1 MLPMMRKEFKAKLN
15 GDESRKDASAAFTLP
30 FDTLEVW
37 GKAKVPVKV
46 TINGYTWRST
56 VGNRGGIQYIVVN
69 AEARRSAGVKAGDL
83 VTIALEP
90 DNAKREIKTPRVLQK
105 ALGSKLTQKLDAL
118 SFSHKKEFIVW
129 YSAAKKEDTRARR
142 VEKMKQM
149 LATGKVIS

>member
-1 MLPMMRKEFKAKLN
+1 MPREFRAKLS
-15 GDESRKDASAAFTLP
+15 GDESRKYASAAFTLP
-30 FDTLEVW
+30 FDTREVW

-69 AEARRSAGVKAGDL
+69 AAARRSAGVKAGDL

-90 DNAKREIKTPRVLQK
+90 DTEKREIEIPLTLEK
-105 ALGSKLTQKLDAL
+105 ALGAMLTQKLDAL
-118 SFSHKKEFIVW
+118 SFTHKKEFIVW
-129 YSAAKKEDTRARR
+129 YSGAKMEETRARR